1 MDQNDLKSIDITK
14 DVTLMRLRQALS
26 NPGAEQKGWV
36 IVEGEADDIA
46 YTQLLN
52 GSDRM
57 VMKAGYT
64 AKDNSEH
71 GGKKAV
77 QRMVDVALNEHW
89 TTHII
94 GIIDRDY
101 KDFEATASGL
111 PPNVYCTDK
120 RDLEMSLWSIEEV
133 RNSLVQH
140 LSTSPIQRVR
150 RLTDAKL
157 DKVLD
162 ICRYMGTFHV
172 CNAWHGIH
180 RMYEFKHSHYW
191 VSSNSGHFFLDDAVW
206 KKNLFDFYC
215 CECSSAPT
223 PVTFTDD
230 MHNAAISHFDLMHRD
245 ITEFGR
251 GHDFLGILSSVMIDT
266 TGYSENKLT
275 RYMINACTHEQF
287 STTHLYAQLRSWQEE
302 HGIQLVA

>member
-1 MDQNDLKSIDITK
+1 MDKNDVKSIDVSK

-26 NPGAEQKGWV
+26 NPGAENKGWV

-46 YTQLLN
+46 YNQLLN

-64 AKDNSEH
+64 AKDNSKH

-77 QRMVDVALNEHW
+77 QRMVDVALHEHW
-89 TTHII
+89 TTRII

-101 KDFEATASGL
+101 MDFESTTSEL

-133 RNSLVQH
+133 RNSLVH
-140 LSTSPIQRVR
+140 YLSTNPVQRAR
-150 RLTDAKL
+150 RLTEAKL
-157 DKVLD
+157 DKVLE

-172 CNAWHGIH
+172 SNAWCGIH
-180 RMYEFKHSHYW
+180 RMYEFKQSHYW
-191 VSSNSGHFFLDDAVW
+191 VSSNSEHDFLEDTVW

-215 CECSSAPT
+215 CECSSAPV
-223 PVTFTDD
+223 PVKFTAE
-230 MHNAAISHFDLMHRD
+230 MHQETIDHFDLLRRNLS
-245 ITEFGR
+245 EFGR

-275 RYMINACTHEQF
+275 RYMINACTHELF
-287 STTHLYAQLRSWQEE
+287 RTTHLYAKLRSWQEE
-302 HGIQLVA
+302 QGLQLVA